1 MAVNALPKHCVL
13 SGMISMVSLLCLCYV
28 FVMEVNL
35 NDAIGTMVNN
45 NTVVVDGEIIYRVS
59 EDSTLEKTRPRQ

>member
-1 MAVNALPKHCVL
+1 MR
-13 SGMISMVSLLCLCYV
+13 
-28 FVMEVNL
+28 FVWIDFHGLFFMSQLEVNL

-45 NTVVVDGEIIYRVS
+45 NTVVVDGEIICRVS

>member
-1 MAVNALPKHCVL
+1 MHFVWNDFHGL
-13 SGMISMVSLLCLCYV
+13 
-28 FVMEVNL
+28 FVMSQLEVNL

-45 NTVVVDGEIIYRVS
+45 NTVVVDGEIICRVS

>member
-1 MAVNALPKHCVL
+1 MHFVWNDFHGL
-13 SGMISMVSLLCLCYV
+13 
-28 FVMEVNL
+28 FVMSQLEVNL

-45 NTVVVDGEIIYRVS
+45 NTVVVDEEIICRVS

>member
-1 MAVNALPKHCVL
+1 
-13 SGMISMVSLLCLCYV
+13 MITMVSLLCLSW
-28 FVMEVNL
+28 

-59 EDSTLEKTRPRQ
+59 EDSTLEKTRLRR